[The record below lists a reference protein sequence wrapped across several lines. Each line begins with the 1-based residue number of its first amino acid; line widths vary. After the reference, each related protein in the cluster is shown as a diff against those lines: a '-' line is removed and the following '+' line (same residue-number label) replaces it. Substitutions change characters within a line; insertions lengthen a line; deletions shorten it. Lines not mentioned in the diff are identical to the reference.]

1 MSVRDSSQTPSVIAA
16 ERGLLRR
23 LCQSGGVR
31 AVRSDGQRTL
41 RRYRWVGRDH
51 QTIFDAL
58 VRLATVP
65 AGSLRERLPAE
76 ATRMGFPDIQW
87 DAYFE
92 ARPGESESEG
102 TVAELIGKLISE
114 SARSQ

>member
-1 MSVRDSSQTPSVIAA
+1 VRDSSQAPSVIAA
-16 ERGLLRR
+16 ERDLLRR

-31 AVRSDGQRTL
+31 AVASEGRRTL
-41 RRYRWVGRDH
+41 RRYCWVGRDH
-51 QTIFDAL
+51 QTIFEAL
-58 VRLATVP
+58 VRLAAVP
-65 AGSLRERLPAE
+65 ASSLRERLPAE
-76 ATRMGFPDIQW
+76 ATRMGFPDIRW

-92 ARPGESESEG
+92 GRPDESESDD